1 MRLKYFIISLLLI
14 LILVGQSIAGRA
26 FIRRVNFNNMAL
38 PQVVKQ
44 LQRDYQVNLILRATK
59 HELAETPLIDLQL
72 ERVPFYVL
80 VHYLCML
87 SNMAYEIDGELLL
100 MGRKLEKTI
109 PLRTERFRPD
119 PFKGIPS
126 GTRMGIGSTYYM
138 PIAWSP
144 AKTIVTGNTVTYISP
159 VPTEF
164 VKQYTGFLFGYQT
177 TADNSVKSLPKDKV
191 KGNKPV
197 YRQLHWRHRINNLT
211 ITNRLRRKVVA
222 LELEDASL
230 KEAIAKIR
238 QLSTIGTGKNKQVI
252 NFIIMP
258 FPGMEKVKVSCYFN
272 SLNLLSSLKYICKVA
287 KVKYQIDKYAVIIY
301 RTKFKKTK

>member
-119 PFKGIPS
+119 PFKGIPP

-144 AKTIVTGNTVTYISP
+144 AKTVVTGNTVTYISP

-164 VKQYTGFLFGYQT
+164 VKQYTGFLFGYQA

-191 KGNKPV
+191 KSNKPV

-238 QLSTIGTGKNKQVI
+238 QLSTIGTGKNKKVI

-301 RTKFKKTK
+301 RTKFKKKK

>member
-1 MRLKYFIISLLLI
+1 MRLKYFIISLILM

-26 FIRRVNFNNMAL
+26 FIKRVNFDNMAL

-59 HELAETPLIDLQL
+59 RELLDTPVIDLHL
-72 ERVPFYVL
+72 EQVPFYVL

-87 SNMAYEIDGELLL
+87 SDMAYEVDGELLL

-119 PFKGIPS
+119 PFKGMPS

-144 AKTIVTGNTVTYISP
+144 AKTVVTGNTVTYISP

-164 VKQYTGFLFGYQT
+164 VKMNTGFFVGQQ
-177 TADNSVKSLPKDKV
+177 AVANNSVTPPPKDKV
-191 KGNKPV
+191 KSNKPV
-197 YRQLHWRHRINNLT
+197 YRKLRWRHRINNLT

-238 QLSTIGTGKNKQVI
+238 QLSTIGSGKNKKVI

-258 FPGMEKVKVSCYFN
+258 FPGMDKVKVSCYFN

-301 RTKFKKTK
+301 RTKFKKKK